1 VSTVRKQA
9 ASVDTV
15 AAGEVS
21 LGRRV
26 FRPQTLISFGI
37 GVLILIF
44 GLSRLQIDLPGTLR
58 VLGHANVVLL
68 FAAFLVYYTTF
79 PVRAIRWRLMLQN
92 AGCAR
97 ESLPAVP
104 GLMEIIYLSWF
115 ANSVVPA
122 KLGDVYRAYLLR
134 KRSAVTLS
142 KAGGTIV
149 AERLIDFA
157 SLMVILVVTG
167 MLSFRGRLP
176 GTVATVL
183 EAGAVGVLIGV
194 VALFSMHRLDSIV
207 RRFIPGRLHEIYDHF
222 QEGTLGS
229 FGAYPALL
237 GLTVLAW
244 GAEMG
249 RLFLVTRAVGLALS
263 SNPVLDLLMAGFIAL
278 GAALLTA
285 PPGTPAGLGY
295 VEATISG
302 ALILFGANHTVA
314 VSVALLDRSIS
325 FLSLVVI
332 GFVVYLLSHR
342 YA

>member
-1 VSTVRKQA
+1 MSIVRRTDPP
-9 ASVDTV
+9 VDAV
-15 AAGEVS
+15 PAGDVS

-26 FRPQTLISFGI
+26 FRPRTLISFGI
-37 GVLILIF
+37 GILILIF
-44 GLSRLQIDLPGTLR
+44 GLSRLQIDLTGTLR
-58 VLGHANVVLL
+58 VLGHANVLL
-68 FAAFLVYYTTF
+68 LLAAFVVYYTTF

-97 ESLPAVP
+97 ESLPALP
-104 GLMEIIYLSWF
+104 GLAEIIYLSWF

-134 KRSAVTLS
+134 TRSTVTLS

-176 GTVATVL
+176 GTVVTVL
-183 EAGAVGVLIGV
+183 ELGAIGVLIAV
-194 VALFSMHRLDSIV
+194 VALFSMHRLDAIV
-207 RRFIPGRLHEIYDHF
+207 RRVIPTRLHGIYDHF

-237 GLTVLAW
+237 GLTALAW
-244 GAEMG
+244 SAEVG
-249 RLFLVTRAVGLALS
+249 RFFLVTRAVGLTLS
-263 SNPVLDLLMAGFIAL
+263 SNPALDLLMAGFIAL
-278 GAALLTA
+278 GAALLTG

-302 ALILFGANHTVA
+302 ALILFGASHTVA

-342 YA
+342 YS